1 MKKMMLM
8 IGLVLTAT
16 VSAKEVTTE
25 AFDEVRVN
33 IPATVEFVEGDT
45 YGFMVEAK
53 DAIVARA
60 VSCNLKD
67 GVMQFSFG
75 SAAQPGEVEYDEA
88 TGTYSYGIN
97 AINQVIRDDES
108 ASEIVI
114 TIISPSLPT
123 IKTSSDYV
131 MIPIETDNSLP
142 SDL

>member
-75 SAAQPGEVEYDEA
+75 SAVRPGKVEYDEA

-108 ASEIVI
+108 TSEIVI